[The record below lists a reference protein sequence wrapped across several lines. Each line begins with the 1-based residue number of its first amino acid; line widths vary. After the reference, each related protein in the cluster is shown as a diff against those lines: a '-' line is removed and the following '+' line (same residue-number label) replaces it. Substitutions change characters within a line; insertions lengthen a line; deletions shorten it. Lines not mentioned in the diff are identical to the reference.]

1 MIGHP
6 SIKWLQ
12 LYESIVERCLYKNM
26 HSPENALNYY
36 VLVWARFNF
45 MVPQKKTKKKKKQ
58 CKHVINFFYMYIAW
72 LDKLKFYRVFHVLQW
87 YLFFIH
93 FVLCFLSQ
101 EIPLITCFT
110 HRYLTLYTALIP
122 WSVWVED

>member
-1 MIGHP
+1 
-6 SIKWLQ
+6 
-12 LYESIVERCLYKNM
+12 M

-72 LDKLKFYRVFHVLQW
+72 LDKLKFYRVFHVLQ
-87 YLFFIH
+87 
-93 FVLCFLSQ
+93 
-101 EIPLITCFT
+101 
-110 HRYLTLYTALIP
+110 
-122 WSVWVED
+122 